1 MTVYDRSVREL
12 ACGLFERGGQRR
24 DDQARGHDAVW
35 DSLRVAVEEL
45 VLAVL
50 LMCNKNWFDRAQGFE
65 HRAHLELSSMI
76 MRAAPPPGGCGPR
89 RIVFPGGCFGR
100 TRPGRMEEM
109 TVPLDEINDI
119 REIDAAGV
127 PRAEIARKLRLSR
140 NAVAKYADMA
150 GMSPAARAR
159 PAWRAPCAGWPA
171 TGARR
176 HVSPLCRRRRCDFVA
191 PATREGST
199 SRRRR

>member
-1 MTVYDRSVREL
+1 MAVYDRSVREL

-24 DDQARGHDAVW
+24 DDQARGHDAVR
-35 DSLRVAVEEL
+35 DGRRVAVEEL

-50 LMCNKNWFDRAQGFE
+50 LMCNKNWSDRAQGFE

-76 MRAAPPPGGCGPR
+76 IRAAPPPGGRPR

-109 TVPLDEINDI
+109 TAPLDEINDI
-119 REIDAAGV
+119 CEIDAAGV
-127 PRAEIARKLRLSR
+127 PRAEVARRLRLSR
-140 NAVAKYADMA
+140 SAVAKYADMA

-159 PAWRAPCAGWPA
+159 LA
-171 TGARR
+171 
-176 HVSPLCRRRRCDFVA
+176 
-191 PATREGST
+191 
-199 SRRRR
+199 

>member
-1 MTVYDRSVREL
+1 MNCLPFLGLDIKVLEMGGFSMTVYDRSVREL

-76 MRAAPPPGGCGPR
+76 MRAAPPPGGAALAVLFSRVAVLDGP
-89 RIVFPGGCFGR
+89 
-100 TRPGRMEEM
+100 
-109 TVPLDEINDI
+109 
-119 REIDAAGV
+119 A
-127 PRAEIARKLRLSR
+127 
-140 NAVAKYADMA
+140 
-150 GMSPAARAR
+150 
-159 PAWRAPCAGWPA
+159 
-171 TGARR
+171 
-176 HVSPLCRRRRCDFVA
+176 
-191 PATREGST
+191 REGW
-199 SRRRR
+199 RR

>member
-76 MRAAPPPGGCGPR
+76 MRAAPPPRGGAALAVLFSRVAVLDGP
-89 RIVFPGGCFGR
+89 
-100 TRPGRMEEM
+100 
-109 TVPLDEINDI
+109 
-119 REIDAAGV
+119 A
-127 PRAEIARKLRLSR
+127 
-140 NAVAKYADMA
+140 
-150 GMSPAARAR
+150 
-159 PAWRAPCAGWPA
+159 
-171 TGARR
+171 
-176 HVSPLCRRRRCDFVA
+176 
-191 PATREGST
+191 REGW
-199 SRRRR
+199 RR